1 MAYSVEFRER
11 PNYDSLGKLFRL
23 LSILLSHSTHESLP
37 GSYSRETA
45 QDAARSH
52 ATILSGGK
60 IRYGVVKETQARS

>member
-23 LSILLSHSTHESLP
+23 LSFLLSHPTGESLP
-37 GSYSRETA
+37 GSFSREKA

-52 ATILSGGK
+52 ATILPGGT
-60 IRYGVVKETQARS
+60 IRYGVVKEK